1 MARAQRPS
9 GKGVVG
15 IDRYRMDPSWKPTAV
30 LPYLVLWAEVCGR
43 YVFGSEEEN
52 SNTSRT
58 AVVPAIRP
66 KPFKTVFKVI
76 NTSRFLEKCC
86 FREAVELQAFRGIL
100 WLGVQLVDLQKKRGG
115 RFLNVFIAFRERER
129 ERERETSM

>member
-1 MARAQRPS
+1 MYS
-9 GKGVVG
+9 
-15 IDRYRMDPSWKPTAV
+15 
-30 LPYLVLWAEVCGR
+30 L
-43 YVFGSEEEN
+43 GSEEEN

-58 AVVPAIRP
+58 AVVPAICP

-129 ERERETSM
+129 ERERETSIGCLPTGDQTNNLAMCPDWE